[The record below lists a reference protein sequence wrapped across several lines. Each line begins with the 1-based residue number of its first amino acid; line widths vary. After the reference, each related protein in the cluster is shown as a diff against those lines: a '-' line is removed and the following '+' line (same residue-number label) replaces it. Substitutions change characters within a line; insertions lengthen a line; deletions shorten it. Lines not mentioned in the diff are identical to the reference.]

1 MRSASA
7 VLVVVVALALASS
20 SCAGSFVASEA
31 EPQHW
36 LIFKPEAG
44 SSFDYTAL
52 ARHFDFR
59 GSYKFFGLLV
69 GTEVDAR
76 TLKALYPTARTQALA
91 PYEAADQLW
100 VVECDPKFGSALV
113 TEVARTIL
121 SARIPVLDTYRDQSG
136 WVDFVVKG
144 SVVALQKYQQA
155 VFVPVP
161 TSAQVVVPE
170 LKESALHQLLSD
182 NVALGTDK
190 KNPIIAKLITDV
202 SQDRI
207 RKTVEHLSSYYTR
220 LSTSRPVW
228 EAQEWIKD
236 QYTHLGLEVSTY
248 PFREGFSEN
257 VIAELRG
264 AEDPSKIVIVSGH
277 YDSRS
282 TNISDPTMRAPG
294 ADDNGSGTA
303 NVLELAR
310 VFTESGLKFKHT
322 IRFCSWSGEEQ
333 GLVGSRVYAK
343 EMREKDVDI
352 IAVLNSDM
360 LGWTL
365 PNTSITLGMKD
376 RYVYPPLLWLANNLT
391 LLYVPELEIGY
402 SPSCCS
408 DHQSFFEQ
416 GYPAVGYFENV
427 GSASDYPHY
436 HKSSDLPENLN
447 FEQVALISRAIAAAT
462 ATIAVPLV

>member
-1 MRSASA
+1 MRQGESV
-7 VLVVVVALALASS
+7 VLVLVVVALAALCSGSS
-20 SCAGSFVASEA
+20 SA
-31 EPQHW
+31 EREQPQHW
-36 LIFKPEAG
+36 VILKPAAN
-44 SSFDYTAL
+44 SSFDYASL
-52 ARHFDFR
+52 ARRFDFR

-69 GTEVDAR
+69 GTEIEVR
-76 TLKALYPTARTQALA
+76 TLKALYPTARVQALA
-91 PYEAADQLW
+91 LYHADDRLW
-100 VVECDPKFGSALV
+100 VAECDPKYGSALP

-121 SARIPVLDTYRDQSG
+121 TSHIPVIDTYRDQSG
-136 WVDFVVKG
+136 WVDFIVKG
-144 SVVALQKYQQA
+144 SVEALHKLQQ
-155 VFVPVP
+155 VVLVPVS
-161 TSAQVVVPE
+161 TRAQVAVPE
-170 LKESALHQLLSD
+170 LEDSTLHHLLSRGELD
-182 NVALGTDK
+182 TSK
-190 KNPIIAKLITDV
+190 PNPIIAKLITHI
-202 SQDRI
+202 SQERL

-228 EAQEWIKD
+228 EAQDWIKE
-236 QYTHLGLEVSTY
+236 QYARLGLAVSTY
-248 PFREGFSEN
+248 PFKEGFSEN

-264 AEDPSKIVIVSGH
+264 AEDPSKIVIISGH

-282 TNISDPTMRAPG
+282 TNISDPDMRAPG

-310 VFTESGLKFKHT
+310 IFTQSGLKFKHT

-333 GLVGSRVYAK
+333 GLVGSRVYAQ
-343 EMREKDVDI
+343 EMRDKGVDI

-365 PNTSITLGMKD
+365 PDTQMTLGMKD

-391 LLYVPELEIGY
+391 LLYVPELPIGY

-436 HKSSDLPENLN
+436 HQSTDLPENLN
-447 FEQVALISRAIAAAT
+447 FAQVALISQAIAAAA
-462 ATIAVPLV
+462 ATIAVPLA